1 VNLSTPR
8 PKDRGLLEI
17 HPEPRSPNPPSTAGL
32 GGAERVNTEG
42 ILTMDKVLGE
52 NDIKGLEE
60 EIDSAV
66 DRLFV
71 EKAGA
76 PAERVSK
83 SPQPPVKEQP
93 FRVEKDFD
101 FEAPSPPPPSPSPSA
116 APVFKPIE
124 KMEGQLLSLE
134 WEINQENLRK
144 TKDEVLALRQ
154 SLKDKPEAGSVLN
167 LMDKVLDYM
176 VKNEE
181 KIRPPLVKF
190 LMDSKETLKLLMRK
204 EVDSELN
211 IYKQLAYMGIQARY
225 SCLEELKEA
234 KPERPAANFREEI
247 EKAGI
252 LIKMESQIGE
262 LSRKMNG
269 FLERTEAL
277 YQKMDLFLLQA
288 GRASAQPPEPSLPI
302 RSVPMNITIFKVEER
317 LLGVESDKIYKLFK
331 VPVGHENRYVD
342 QQKIRLKDFEVRLID
357 LRKFFS
363 IPKGSQKTEL
373 KILAVK
379 EDGEYKGL
387 MVDQVVERLSTEME
401 TGGNYGEYFTGITR
415 WTYQERP
422 TDISILDLKKF

>member
-1 VNLSTPR
+1 
-8 PKDRGLLEI
+8 
-17 HPEPRSPNPPSTAGL
+17 
-32 GGAERVNTEG
+32 
-42 ILTMDKVLGE
+42 MDKVLGE

-71 EKAGA
+71 EKQGG
-76 PAERVSK
+76 PAESISK
-83 SPQPPVKEQP
+83 PPQPPVKEQP

-101 FEAPSPPPPSPSPSA
+101 FEGPSPPTA

-134 WEINQENLRK
+134 WEINKENLGK
-144 TKDEVLALRQ
+144 TKEEVLALRQ
-154 SLKDKPEAGSVLN
+154 SLKEKPEVGSVLN

-176 VKNEE
+176 VKNED
-181 KIRPPLVKF
+181 KIGPPLVKF

-204 EVDSELN
+204 EADSELN

-234 KPERPAANFREEI
+234 KPERPAANLREEI
-247 EKAGI
+247 ERAGI
-252 LIKMESQIGE
+252 LIKMENQIGE
-262 LSRKMNG
+262 LSKRMNL
-269 FLERTEAL
+269 FLEKMEKL
-277 YQKMDLFLLQA
+277 YQKMDLFLLKVDR
-288 GRASAQPPEPSLPI
+288 GPAQPAEPPIAI
-302 RSVPMNITIFKVEER
+302 RSVPINITVFKIEER

-331 VPVGHENRYVD
+331 VPMDHQDRYVD

-357 LRKFFS
+357 LRKVFS
-363 IPKGSQKTEL
+363 IPKGSRKAEI
-373 KILAVK
+373 KILAVN

-387 MVDQVVERLSTEME
+387 MVDQVLERLSTQME
-401 TGGNYGEYFTGITR
+401 TGGNYGEYFTGITH

-422 TDISILDLKKF
+422 IDISILDLKKI

>member
-1 VNLSTPR
+1 
-8 PKDRGLLEI
+8 
-17 HPEPRSPNPPSTAGL
+17 
-32 GGAERVNTEG
+32 
-42 ILTMDKVLGE
+42 MDKVLGE

-71 EKAGA
+71 EKTEG
-76 PAERVSK
+76 PAETISEP
-83 SPQPPVKEQP
+83 PQPPVKDQP

-101 FEAPSPPPPSPSPSA
+101 FESTSAPPPPSPPPA

-134 WEINQENLRK
+134 WEINKENLGK

-154 SLKDKPEAGSVLN
+154 TLKEKPELGSVLN

-176 VKNEE
+176 VKNED
-181 KIRPPLVKF
+181 KIRPPLLKF

-204 EVDSELN
+204 EADSELN

-234 KPERPAANFREEI
+234 KPERSAPGLREEI
-247 EKAGI
+247 ERSGI
-252 LIKMESQIGE
+252 FIKMESQIGE
-262 LSRKMNG
+262 LSKKMNLFIEKMG
-269 FLERTEAL
+269 EF
-277 YQKMDLFLLQA
+277 YQKVDLFLLKVDRGSMKPA
-288 GRASAQPPEPSLPI
+288 EPPFAIP
-302 RSVPMNITIFKVEER
+302 SVPINITIFKVEER

-331 VPVGHENRYVD
+331 VPVDHQDRYVD

-357 LRKFFS
+357 LRKVLL
-363 IPKGSQKTEL
+363 IPGGSRKAEV
-373 KILAVK
+373 KILAVN

-387 MVDQVVERLSTEME
+387 MVDQVLGRVSTQME
-401 TGGNYGEYFTGITR
+401 TGGKYGEYVTGVTHC
-415 WTYQERP
+415 TYQERP
-422 TDISILDLKKF
+422 TEISILNLRKF

>member
-1 VNLSTPR
+1 
-8 PKDRGLLEI
+8 
-17 HPEPRSPNPPSTAGL
+17 
-32 GGAERVNTEG
+32 
-42 ILTMDKVLGE
+42 MDKVLGE

-71 EKAGA
+71 EKTGG
-76 PAERVSK
+76 PAETISK
-83 SPQPPVKEQP
+83 PPQPPVKEQP

-101 FEAPSPPPPSPSPSA
+101 FESTSAPPPSPPPPA
-116 APVFKPIE
+116 APVFKSLE

-134 WEINQENLRK
+134 WEINKENLGK
-144 TKDEVLALRQ
+144 TKEEVLALRQ
-154 SLKDKPEAGSVLN
+154 TLKEKPEVGSVLN

-176 VKNEE
+176 VKNED

-204 EVDSELN
+204 EADSELN

-234 KPERPAANFREEI
+234 KPERPAPGLREEI
-247 EKAGI
+247 ERSGI
-252 LIKMESQIGE
+252 FIKMENQIGE
-262 LSRKMNG
+262 LSKKMNL
-269 FLERTEAL
+269 FLEKMGEL
-277 YQKMDLFLLQA
+277 YQKMDLFLLKVDR
-288 GRASAQPPEPSLPI
+288 GSTQPAEPPIAI
-302 RSVPMNITIFKVEER
+302 RSVPINITIFKVEQR

-331 VPVGHENRYVD
+331 VPVDHQDRYVD

-357 LRKFFS
+357 LRRVFS
-363 IPKGSQKTEL
+363 IPKGSRKAEI
-373 KILAVK
+373 KILAVN

-387 MVDQVVERLSTEME
+387 MVDQVLERLSTQME
-401 TGGNYGEYFTGITR
+401 TGGKYGEYFTGITH

-422 TDISILDLKKF
+422 TEISILNLKKF

>member
-1 VNLSTPR
+1 
-8 PKDRGLLEI
+8 
-17 HPEPRSPNPPSTAGL
+17 
-32 GGAERVNTEG
+32 
-42 ILTMDKVLGE
+42 MDKVLGE

-71 EKAGA
+71 EKTGA
-76 PAERVSK
+76 PAESISK
-83 SPQPPVKEQP
+83 PPQPPAKEQT

-101 FEAPSPPPPSPSPSA
+101 FEGPSPPPPSPPPPA

-134 WEINQENLRK
+134 WEINKENLQK
-144 TKDEVLALRQ
+144 TKEEVLALRQ
-154 SLKDKPEAGSVLN
+154 TLKEKPEVGSVLN

-176 VKNEE
+176 VKNED

-204 EVDSELN
+204 EADSELN

-234 KPERPAANFREEI
+234 KPERPAANLTEEI
-247 EKAGI
+247 ERAGI
-252 LIKMESQIGE
+252 LIKMENQIGE
-262 LSRKMNG
+262 LSKRMNL
-269 FLERTEAL
+269 FLEKMEGL
-277 YQKMDLFLLQA
+277 YQKMDLFPLKADL
-288 GRASAQPPEPSLPI
+288 GSTRRAEPPIAI
-302 RSVPMNITIFKVEER
+302 RSVPINITIFKVEEK

-331 VPVGHENRYVD
+331 VPVDHQDRYVD

-357 LRKFFS
+357 LRKVFS
-363 IPKGSQKTEL
+363 IPKGSRKAEI
-373 KILAVK
+373 KILAVN

-387 MVDQVVERLSTEME
+387 MVDQVLERLSTEME
-401 TGGNYGEYFTGITR
+401 TGGNYGKYFAGITH

-422 TDISILDLKKF
+422 IDISILDLKKF